1 MTAAPDWGRGFT
13 HPLSGGG
20 RLRVRETG
28 EGPPLLLLHGFTG
41 SSLSWDPAIIQRLG
55 RSFRVLAPD
64 LPGHGMSPIPELG
77 PHDSVAGHGIEWL
90 SGELRRLMEGGGA
103 ERFSVLG
110 YSMGGRVALA
120 MAVGAP
126 ESIEALIL
134 ESASP
139 GLEGEEER
147 DARRRFD
154 DALANA
160 IEARGMD
167 WFSEYW
173 PSLPLF
179 ETRHAL
185 PADVAAGVQAV
196 LSRNDPTGLA
206 FALRRFGTG
215 EQRSLWHDLGRVQA
229 PTLLMA
235 GALDKKFARINRA
248 MAAEIGGSRL
258 VVIPGIGHTIHLE
271 APDLW
276 ADLVSLHLQRHSPAE
291 GPSPVLR
298 THA

>member
-1 MTAAPDWGRGFT
+1 MTDHPDWGRGFT

-41 SSLSWDPAIIQRLG
+41 SSLSWDPAIVQRLG

-64 LPGHGMSPIPELG
+64 LPGHGLSPAPEFG
-77 PHDSVAGHGIEWL
+77 PGGLDTGYGVEWL
-90 SGELRRLMEGGGA
+90 ASELRRLMQGGGA

-126 ESIEALIL
+126 ESVDALIL

-139 GLEGEEER
+139 GLEDEEER
-147 DARRRFD
+147 VARRRSD
-154 DALANA
+154 EALADA

-167 WFSEYW
+167 WFSEHW
-173 PSLPLF
+173 LSLPLF
-179 ETRHAL
+179 ETRHGL
-185 PADVAAGVQAV
+185 PEEVVTRVHAV
-196 LSRNDPTGLA
+196 LRRNQPAGLA

-215 EQRSLWHDLGRVQA
+215 VQPSLWNDLNRVQA
-229 PTLLMA
+229 PTLIMA

-248 MAAEIGGSRL
+248 MAPEISGSRL
-258 VVIPGIGHTIHLE
+258 VVIPGIGHTVHLE
-271 APDLW
+271 APVLW
-276 ADLVSLHLQRHSPAE
+276 ADLVALHLQRHSIAE
-291 GPSPVLR
+291 RPPPVLR
-298 THA
+298 ARG